1 MKENVFKSAFL
12 KMLIL
17 MGIYKYLFL
26 VINLLM
32 NILYQKNIINELRNN

>member
-1 MKENVFKSAFL
+1 MKENVFKSVFL